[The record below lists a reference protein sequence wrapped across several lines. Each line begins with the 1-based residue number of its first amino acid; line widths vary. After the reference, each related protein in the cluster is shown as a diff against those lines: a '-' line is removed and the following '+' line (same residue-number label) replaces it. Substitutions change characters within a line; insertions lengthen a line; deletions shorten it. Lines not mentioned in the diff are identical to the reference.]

1 VCPNGST
8 LGERLAE
15 AGRLFVALVPTVKPI
30 PTSLIGLGISVWTR
44 SPWLVV
50 GYLVFSQLF
59 EVVREPLQ
67 VILLEIV
74 KQIGPAIGKRL
85 TERLNR
91 GRFGKRGSSRRA

>member
-1 VCPNGST
+1 
-8 LGERLAE
+8 
-15 AGRLFVALVPTVKPI
+15 
-30 PTSLIGLGISVWTR
+30 
-44 SPWLVV
+44 V